1 MEFTLPNF
9 FGVMSILIGF
19 ICVLIAGF
27 LLAVPSARKTPNQF
41 LAVFLLLTALEL
53 SVWLWGQPD
62 ALYSTGGVIW
72 SAFGRL
78 QMPAFFFFF
87 IASCYSDFR
96 LKGSDSYHLIPF
108 ALTLVFNL
116 PNVQAPLVQ
125 VPVFGSLFAIDTPT
139 ALAMS
144 QMIYF
149 AYMIAIVSVLWRF
162 RKRFQ
167 MHHSGGRSAV
177 LVWLVQLAA
186 ASLFARVII
195 VARELLSLTSAN
207 TTVLILQMLGAL
219 LALGIST
226 WIALKS
232 LLEPHLFRD
241 VDRRLLS
248 LGASTP
254 NTSSADL
261 KTLLQHVETEKP
273 FLDPDLSL
281 AALSDQVAMTP
292 REVSELL
299 NQSLGQHF
307 FDFINSHRVTHA
319 QGLLSAAPKQ
329 SVLQILHESGFNSK
343 SSFNTAFKKHSGMT
357 PSIFRE
363 KSRNS

>member
-1 MEFTLPNF
+1 MEFTLTNF

-27 LLAVPSARKTPNQF
+27 LLAVPSARKLSNRF

-53 SVWLWGQPD
+53 SVWLWGRPD
-62 ALYSTGGVIW
+62 VLSSTPGIVWAAI
-72 SAFGRL
+72 GRL

-87 IASCYSDFR
+87 MASCYSDFR
-96 LKGSDSYHLIPF
+96 LKVSDAYHLIPC
-108 ALTLVFNL
+108 ALTLLFNL
-116 PNVQAPLVQ
+116 PNAQAPLIAPTHVA
-125 VPVFGSLFAIDTPT
+125 SLFAID
-139 ALAMS
+139 S
-144 QMIYF
+144 QAAWATSQLIYF
-149 AYMIAIVSVLWRF
+149 AYMIAIVRVLWQF

-177 LVWLVQLAA
+177 LLWLIQLAA
-186 ASLFARVII
+186 VSLSARVII
-195 VARELLSLTSAN
+195 LARDLFSLTSAN
-207 TTVLILQMLGAL
+207 TTVLVLQMLSAL
-219 LALGIST
+219 LALAITT

-232 LLEPHLFRD
+232 LLHPHLFRD
-241 VDRRLLS
+241 VDRRLLK
-248 LGASTP
+248 LEASP
-254 NTSSADL
+254 LKASNADL
-261 KTLLQHVETEKP
+261 KTLLQHVETERP

-281 AALSDQVAMTP
+281 AILSDQVAMTP

-307 FDFINSHRVTHA
+307 FDFINSHRVAHA
-319 QGLLSAAPKQ
+319 QALLADSPKQ

-357 PSIFRE
+357 PSLFRE
-363 KSRNS
+363 KSMNS